1 MRGRRRFEG
10 EEEDQDAG
18 LEVDGRCDTNVVL
31 QNVVVLLLCVKCVCM
46 WKASLHLH
54 YNVPMYSI
62 VV

>member
-10 EEEDQDAG
+10 EEEGQDAG
-18 LEVDGRCDTNVVL
+18 LEVNGRYDAKLVL
-31 QNVVVLLLCVKCVCM
+31 QNVVVLLLFVKCVCM